1 MCCICFTNDEV
12 MFTFTNK
19 SIVTGCSDI
28 WETVCFF
35 LSLSSFYCN
44 GYMVWHMWNSFY
56 IGYVL
61 AFPTTYVYID
71 AQEIMRGYSKEF
83 NIYNE

>member
-35 LSLSSFYCN
+35 YPYLLFIVMAIWYGIC
-44 GYMVWHMWNSFY
+44 GILFY

-61 AFPTTYVYID
+61 AFPTAYVYID
-71 AQEIMRGYSKEF
+71 AQEIMQAGIVK
-83 NIYNE
+83 I